1 MIPTKAVSSTLD
13 SLNEQYKQRWGF
25 RMLLP
30 RRKEPWRRPWVIA
43 ISTARQNRSL
53 KLAGRL
59 VDNSLFFTSWFA
71 LWDTLCQTGFRKA
84 EVAVSKSSEFD
95 YKEHLTRASL
105 LWRIKGVITPDPS
118 AALLRSA
125 TEADCAILT
134 PACSKTDR
142 HGVVWG
148 DKPIYLPIRYGSD
161 YCAAIS
167 LMVLELRFPLHGRDR
182 AKQPL
187 FQMKPGV
194 AFTFHCLTTVLVDL
208 KSFYLPSDVNQRLFT
223 YHSCRIYLATSL
235 GADKSITPEQIQAIC
250 RWQSLKSV
258 DTYNRMQ
265 AREYVE
271 LLDKANSAT
280 IDSYTAA
287 NLPCI
292 SSFDELVDA

>member
-1 MIPTKAVSSTLD
+1 MIWGSS
-13 SLNEQYKQRWGF
+13 R
-25 RMLLP
+25 LP
-30 RRKEPWRRPWVIA
+30 RTIPPSFEESKKVNTQRFSE
-43 ISTARQNRSL
+43 
-53 KLAGRL
+53 
-59 VDNSLFFTSWFA
+59 NSNA
-71 LWDTLCQTGFRKA
+71 K
-84 EVAVSKSSEFD
+84 
-95 YKEHLTRASL
+95 
-105 LWRIKGVITPDPS
+105 
-118 AALLRSA
+118 
-125 TEADCAILT
+125 
-134 PACSKTDR
+134 
-142 HGVVWG
+142 
-148 DKPIYLPIRYGSD
+148 
-161 YCAAIS
+161 
-167 LMVLELRFPLHGRDR
+167 RFPLHGRDR